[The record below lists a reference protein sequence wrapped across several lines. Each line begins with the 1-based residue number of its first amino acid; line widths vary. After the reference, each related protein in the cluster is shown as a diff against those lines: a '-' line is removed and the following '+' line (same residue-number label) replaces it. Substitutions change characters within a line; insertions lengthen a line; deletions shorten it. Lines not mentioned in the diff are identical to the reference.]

1 MLVSIVITSIA
12 VSSLAFAIAKGVKHT
27 ESIRLK
33 NVAFLE
39 LKRYTEEWRSI
50 IASGYSPI
58 NGSNETCVNVALNLK
73 YFSDGEDIQ
82 TIIDDNNDFGDVYE
96 NATNAE
102 LCRKVTK
109 VLGVTDYSTYH
120 NLRTW
125 ITWKDN
131 FQGLN
136 SGGPLSSGDGGEK
149 LEFEI
154 NQIVVI
160 N

>member
-1 MLVSIVITSIA
+1 M
-12 VSSLAFAIAKGVKHT
+12 AFAIAKGVKHT

-50 IASGYSPI
+50 IASGYTPI
-58 NGSNETCVNVALNLK
+58 GGSNATCVNVPLNLK
-73 YFSDGEDIQ
+73 YLSEGEDIE
-82 TIIDDNNDFGDVYE
+82 TIIFQNDAFDDPYYE

-102 LCRKVTK
+102 LCRKITK
-109 VLGVTDYSTYH
+109 VQGVTDYSTYH

-136 SGGPLSSGDGGEK
+136 SGGPLSGGGEK

-160 N
+160 NQ